1 MTNKVLEQILAIQ
14 KSGVTNMFDVA
25 RVQDEAANHGFREL
39 TEFLDAH
46 KKEYCSFI
54 LTGKMED

>member
-1 MTNKVLEQILAIQ
+1 MTEKVLEQIFAIR

-25 RVQDEAANHGFREL
+25 RVRDEAVKHGFREL
-39 TEFLDAH
+39 AEFLEAH

-54 LTGKMED
+54 LTGKRED